1 MSYDIKFK
9 QRAVEYQKEGHTY
22 KETCKVFKISE
33 TTLTRWI
40 NKEKEGKLGEVKIQV
55 RKPKKIYPEK
65 LIKYIEKHNCSEC
78 AIRKALKKLNIT
90 RKKRQLHTKN
100 NVRKK

>member
-9 QRAVEYQKEGHTY
+9 QRAVEYQREGHTY

-40 NKEKEGKLGEVKIQV
+40 NKEKEGKLGEVKHPDAYLVEIA
-55 RKPKKIYPEK
+55 E
-65 LIKYIEKHNCSEC
+65 EFNCSEC